1 MSEERSERRMSEMAD
16 EAEYAVRRYELYKAK
31 SYGPKPTS
39 PGRLRDLKRDADRAK
54 LALHRKDNNEETD
67 A

>member
-1 MSEERSERRMSEMAD
+1 MSERSERRLSEMAD
-16 EAEYAVRRYELYKAK
+16 EAEHALRRYELYKAK
-31 SYGPKPTS
+31 VYGPKATS

-54 LALHRKDNNEETD
+54 LALHRKSTEETD